1 MSANI
6 DRPGTS
12 GMVGDIH
19 CGGSIGC
26 DRTAELSSSSSSFVV
41 VAVSLLLLVPR
52 DDDSMGGAGWG

>member
-12 GMVGDIH
+12 GMIGDIH

-26 DRTAELSSSSSSFVV
+26 DRTAELSSSSLVVV
-41 VAVSLLLLVPR
+41 VAVSLLLLILR

>member
-12 GMVGDIH
+12 GMIGDIH

-26 DRTAELSSSSSSFVV
+26 DRTAELSSSSSLVV
-41 VAVSLLLLVPR
+41 VAVSLLLLGPR

>member
-1 MSANI
+1 VSANI

-12 GMVGDIH
+12 GMIGDIH

-26 DRTAELSSSSSSFVV
+26 DRTAELSSSLSFVV